1 MVRNEDIRRE
11 FNMFSDIWKA
21 YKTLLPVGIADDEK
35 YWDAIMNAV
44 SEIMKKYPGKFTEDL
59 LLAVVSDLERRCAE
73 NEDQDSGR

>member
-11 FNMFSDIWKA
+11 FNMFADIWKA
-21 YKTLLPVGIADDEK
+21 YKALLPVGAANDER
-35 YWDAIMNAV
+35 YWDEVMGAV
-44 SEIMKKYPGKFTEDL
+44 PEIMKKYPGKFTEDL

>member
-11 FNMFSDIWKA
+11 FNMFSDIWKV
-21 YKTLLPVGIADDEK
+21 YKTLLPVGTADDEK
-35 YWDAIMNAV
+35 YWDEVLNAV

-73 NEDQDSGR
+73 NEDQNTRR